1 MAMSVVILTFNRR
14 EHVVDTVESTLRQ
27 MFDGDYEVIV
37 VDNWSEDGS
46 YEELKSRFSRISNFR
61 IVRPT
66 QKIGIAAARNY
77 GLQIAKGDIVAF
89 IDDDCIANRSWLKE
103 INSIFKDSSV
113 GCVGGKIKLVMVGAK
128 KPLWLGRDVYGILG
142 VTNWGEKVRD
152 IYFPIGGNLAIR
164 RDLAQKIG
172 GFKEQLGP
180 CGVKVF
186 GEEISISN
194 RVRNSGFRVVYAPKA
209 EVFHKIW
216 KNRIEIEHLLRRA
229 YMISVGDYY
238 LYGRIPKKVLI
249 NLGILVASLYG
260 YVAFWRPNLLIHLF
274 YAAGYLVPSLTRKE
288 PLKTLDSLINIW
300 KRIKRRR

>member
-27 MFDGDYEVIV
+27 MFDGDYEVV
-37 VDNWSEDGS
+37 VIDNWSDDGS

-61 IVRPT
+61 IVRPS
-66 QKIGIAAARNY
+66 QRIGIAAARNY

-103 INSIFKDSSV
+103 INSIFEDSRV
-113 GCVGGKIKLVMVGAK
+113 GCVGGKISPVMVGAK
-128 KPLWLGRDVYGILG
+128 KPIWLGKDIYGILG

-180 CGVKVF
+180 RGVKVF

-238 LYGRIPKKVLI
+238 LYGRVPKKVLI

-288 PLKTLDSLINIW
+288 PLKTLESMINIW
-300 KRIKRRR
+300 KKIQRRR